1 MRNSLLGLACI
12 VAVSSLAC
20 SGSGDDG
27 ARGAGGTAGSASVG
41 GGGAG
46 TASVG
51 GGTAGTAP
59 VGGGGGAMALD
70 APDNEQDLLAFIA
83 AKQYMGWAKEADYH
97 KSAGPH
103 GDHVKVFYSPR
114 AAAALS
120 ANAATF
126 PAGAAAIKEL
136 SSGFSVYGYSFW
148 VKVQDAT
155 DNGNGFFWY
164 EIIHQG
170 GGNDSIYGNARGS
183 GDCVGC
189 HSAGKD
195 YDLSTEPFQ

>member
-1 MRNSLLGLACI
+1 MRNPWVLGLACL
-12 VAVSSLAC
+12 VAVTSLAC
-20 SGSGDDG
+20 SGNGDEG
-27 ARGAGGTAGSASVG
+27 PRGAGGTAPVGGTGGSVANG

-46 TASVG
+46 TQP
-51 GGTAGTAP
+51 T
-59 VGGGGGAMALD
+59 GGGGGAMVLD
-70 APDNEQDLLAFIA
+70 APDSEQALLAFIA
-83 AKQYMGWAKEADYH
+83 GKQYVGWAHEADYH
-97 KSAGPH
+97 VSAGPH
-103 GDHVKVFYSPR
+103 GDHVKVFYSPK
-114 AAAALS
+114 AAAALT
-120 ANAATF
+120 AKAGTF

-136 SSGFSVYGYSFW
+136 SSGFSVYGYAVW

-170 GGNDSIYGNARGS
+170 GGQDSIYGNARGS

>member
-1 MRNSLLGLACI
+1 M
-12 VAVSSLAC
+12 
-20 SGSGDDG
+20 
-27 ARGAGGTAGSASVG
+27 AGSVSVG

-46 TASVG
+46 SAPVG
-51 GGTAGTAP
+51 GGAAGTAP
-59 VGGGGGAMALD
+59 VGGGGATMTLD

-83 AKQYMGWAKEADYH
+83 AKQYASWAKEADYH

-103 GDHVKVFYSPR
+103 GDHVKVFYSPK
-114 AAAALS
+114 AAAALT
-120 ANAATF
+120 AGAATF

-136 SSGFSVYGYSFW
+136 SSGTSVYGYSFW

-164 EIIHQG
+164 EIIHHG

-189 HSAGKD
+189 HAAGKD